1 MIALDLLSSPTAV
14 FAASLALVI
23 ANLAGIVASALGVAD
38 YWPPGERTWQFYAH
52 WTISHLLNVVLVG
65 LAYLDW
71 NSLGLSRVPSFAA
84 GAVLFLG
91 GFAVAFAAGHDLGVE
106 ETKGLSGELRT
117 GGWYRYSRNPQY
129 VGYIAATIGFAL
141 LANSAL
147 VAIVC
152 AVFLCWWFAL
162 PFAEEP
168 WLREQYGEEYERYA
182 DRVPRFVGLETV
194 RELANAGDRE
204 SRLTE

>member
-1 MIALDLLSSPTAV
+1 MIELSSLPVPTAV
-14 FAASLALVI
+14 FAASFALVI
-23 ANLAGIVASALGVAD
+23 ANLTGIVASALGVAD
-38 YWPPGERTWQFYAH
+38 YWPPGERTWQFYTH
-52 WTISHLLNVVLVG
+52 WTISHLLNVVLAV

-71 NSLGLSRVPSFAA
+71 NSLGLPRVPSFAA

-91 GFAVAFAAGHDLGVE
+91 GFAAAFAAGHDLGVE

-129 VGYIAATIGFAL
+129 VGYIAATVGFAL
-141 LANSAL
+141 LTNSVL

-152 AVFLCWWFAL
+152 TVFLCWWLAL

-182 DRVPRFVGLETV
+182 ERVPRFVGRQTV
-194 RELANAGDRE
+194 RVLAN
-204 SRLTE
+204 SRNGVNG